1 MSRWTGRQLEER
13 RGRRTQTDLAD
24 ALRRRCPGLGT
35 TQTQVSRW
43 ESGQQPR
50 KLVLPHLAAE
60 LGCSVDE
67 LFDADEDEESEADLD
82 AVLTRQA
89 VATIVRA
96 TVAETVTET
105 LERLGLNA

>member
-1 MSRWTGRQLEER
+1 MSRWTGLQLEQR

-35 TQTQVSRW
+35 TQTQISRW

-60 LGCSVDE
+60 LGCSVEE
-67 LFDADEDEESEADLD
+67 LFDADDDEESELG
-82 AVLTRQA
+82 AVLTRQV
-89 VATIVRA
+89 VASIARD
-96 TVAETVTET
+96 TVAETVAET
-105 LERLGLNA
+105 LKKLGIRGG